1 MNLLIVKLSA
11 VGDVIHTLP
20 SLAALRKLYPEAHI
34 TWLVEEAAS
43 DLIAGHP
50 YLDRVLV
57 SKRKTWFRNLGSGKE
72 IGRTLKEMKT
82 FLEDLRDRPYDIV
95 IDFHGLLK
103 SAFLVFLSRG
113 KRKLGY
119 DSLQE
124 LSGWFYNEK
133 VFEDMDKHAVPRYLD
148 FVSHLGGDREN
159 PEFHVP
165 VSGENRIRVDR
176 LLGERGIG
184 PGDPFIAVN
193 PVAYWDTK
201 LWETEKFGELCRRIS
216 GELGT
221 PVVLTGSRGD
231 GILREISDRCPDAVN
246 LAGETTLRDLAALY
260 GRAAL
265 VVTTDSGPMHLAA
278 AMGTPA
284 VALFGPTDPK
294 RTGPFGENHVVIRKD
309 LPCSPCLLKKCD
321 RRTCMKDITVAEVLD
336 AVRGLLRERRER
348 KKG

>member
-20 SLAALRKLYPEAHI
+20 SLAALRRLYPEAHI
-34 TWLVEEAAS
+34 TWLVEEGAS

-57 SKRKTWFRNLGSGKE
+57 SKRKTWLKDLRRGRGVR
-72 IGRTLKEMKT
+72 RTLKEVKT

-103 SAFLVFLSRG
+103 SAFLVFLARG

-124 LSGWFYNEK
+124 MSGWFYNEK
-133 VFEDMDKHAVPRYLD
+133 IFEDMGKHAILRYLD
-148 FVSHLGGDREN
+148 FVVHLGGDPEN

-165 VSGENRIRVDR
+165 VSEENRTRVDR

-184 PGDPFIAVN
+184 PGDPFVAVN

-201 LWETEKFGELCRRIS
+201 LWETEKFGELCRRMA
-216 GELGT
+216 GDLGT

-231 GILREISDRCPDAVN
+231 GILREISEGCPEAVN
-246 LAGETTLRDLAALY
+246 LAGETTLRDLAEIY
-260 GRAAL
+260 GRARL

-284 VALFGPTDPK
+284 VALFGPTDPR

-309 LPCSPCLLKKCD
+309 LPCSPCLLKKCE
-321 RRTCMKDITVAEVLD
+321 RRACMKEITVAEVLE
-336 AVRGLLRERRER
+336 AVRDLWNRR
-348 KKG
+348 KKKKG

>member
-20 SLAALRKLYPEAHI
+20 SLAALRRLYPEAHI
-34 TWLVEEAAS
+34 TWLVEEGAS

-50 YLDRVLV
+50 YLDRVLI
-57 SKRKTWFRNLGSGKE
+57 SKRKTWLKDLRRGRGVS
-72 IGRTLKEMKT
+72 RTLKEVKT

-124 LSGWFYNEK
+124 MSGWFYNEK
-133 VFEDMDKHAVPRYLD
+133 IFEDMQKHAILRYLD
-148 FVSHLGGDREN
+148 FVAHLGANPEN
-159 PEFHVP
+159 PEFVIP
-165 VSGENRIRVDR
+165 VSEENRARVDR
-176 LLGERGIG
+176 LLGRHGIG
-184 PGDPFIAVN
+184 PDDSFVAVN

-201 LWETEKFGELCRRIS
+201 LWETEKFRELCRRM
-216 GELGT
+216 GEDLGT
-221 PVVLTGSRGD
+221 PVVLTGSRAD
-231 GILREISDRCPDAVN
+231 GMLREISEGRPEAVN
-246 LAGETTLRDLAALY
+246 LAGETTLRDLAEIY
-260 GRAAL
+260 GRARL

-309 LPCSPCLLKKCD
+309 LPCSPCLLKKCERKACMKEITVTEVLEAVRDLWD
-321 RRTCMKDITVAEVLD
+321 RRKK
-336 AVRGLLRERRER
+336 